1 MEEAMRAI
9 LEEQKEWLQ
18 QQIEAQN
25 ARIAAHHQRILE
37 QQQQHTREQQQLI
50 NQQNQQLMA
59 QILEQLELDKNR
71 EDNRPHT
78 GNPGPSVGNI
88 SQFNPKIEFPVFDGL
103 DPKGWVTKCTRYFG
117 LCKIHDNHKVDL
129 ASLYLKGPA
138 EQWFGSYILG
148 RRVCLGKSLLWMFVL
163 DLKMI

>member
-1 MEEAMRAI
+1 MRAI

-50 NQQNQQLMA
+50 NQQNQQLMT
-59 QILEQLELDKNR
+59 QILEQLELERNQ
-71 EDNRPHT
+71 EDNRLHT
-78 GNPGPSVGNI
+78 GHLGSSAGNPSR
-88 SQFNPKIEFPVFDGL
+88 FNPKIEFPVFDGK
-103 DPKGWVTKCTRYFG
+103 DPKGWVTKCTRYFDCVKFMTIIRLIWPPYTLRGQLNNG
-117 LCKIHDNHKVDL
+117 LEAI
-129 ASLYLKGPA
+129 
-138 EQWFGSYILG
+138 FLG
-148 RRVCLGKSLLWMFVL
+148 EGVCLGKNSLWMCVL